1 MILSDVAYVAWREL
15 VKFFRAKTRL
25 LVTVIQPLIWLGLMG
40 NMMQGQPKTPSSKNS
55 WGPGAIS
62 RS

>member
-1 MILSDVAYVAWREL
+1 MILSDVAYVACREL

-40 NMMQGQPKTPSSKNS
+40 NMMQGLNF
-55 WGPGAIS
+55 WGPEVIL